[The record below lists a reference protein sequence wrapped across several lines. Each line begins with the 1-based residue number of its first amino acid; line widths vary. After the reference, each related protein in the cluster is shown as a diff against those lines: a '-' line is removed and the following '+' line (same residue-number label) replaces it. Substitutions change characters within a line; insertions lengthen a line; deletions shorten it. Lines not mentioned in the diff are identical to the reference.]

1 MKKLLTTITSV
12 LLLLPAIGQD
22 LLKGLE
28 DSLPAREKVA
38 YAFKSTRVINAHSI
52 EMLAKRNLDFRILHR
67 FSRVNTGVS
76 QWFGLDGASMRM
88 SFDYG
93 FTNDLMIGIGRS
105 TYRKEIDGFIKAR
118 LLQQTIGGTSPMP
131 LSLVLVAGSAIWTG
145 ASPTAVKPSTSDRT
159 SHYLQLLIG
168 RKFSERFS
176 LQLSPMYLR
185 RNMVDRPA
193 EDFALFA
200 LGGGAR
206 FKVSNRIAFT
216 ADYHHALGGI
226 PAANTDPLSLGV
238 DIETGGHVF
247 QLHFTNAVG
256 MNERA
261 YITETTDKFFK
272 GDIRFGFN
280 LSRMFRIGGAKGRP
294 GWNDKESAAPGSK
307 NKPASGNKEKLG
319 S

>member
-1 MKKLLTTITSV
+1 MKKFLATGAI
-12 LLLLPAIGQD
+12 LLLILPAIAQD

-28 DSLPAREKVA
+28 DSVPAREKVA

-52 EMLAKRNLDFRILHR
+52 EMLAKGNLDFRILHR
-67 FSRVNTGVS
+67 FSRVNTGVD

-93 FTNDLMIGIGRS
+93 LSNDAMVGIGRS
-105 TYRKEIDGFIKAR
+105 TYRKEIDGFVKAR
-118 LLQQTIGGTSPMP
+118 FLQQTTGGVHAIPF
-131 LSLVLVAGSAIWTG
+131 SLVIAAGSTIWTG
-145 ASPTAVKPSTSDRT
+145 ASPTSVKPSTSDRT
-159 SHYLQLLIG
+159 SYYLQLLIG
-168 RKFSERFS
+168 RKFSDRFS
-176 LQLSPMYLR
+176 FQLSPMYLR
-185 RNMVDRPA
+185 RNMVDRPT
-193 EDFALFA
+193 EDFSLFA

-216 ADYHHALGGI
+216 ADYHHALSGI
-226 PAANTDPLSLGV
+226 PSANTDPLSVGV

-272 GDIRFGFN
+272 GDVRFGFN
-280 LSRMFRIGGAKGRP
+280 LSRMFNVGGKKGK
-294 GWNDKESAAPGSK
+294 GWNDKEKGAQSGR
-307 NKPASGNKEKLG
+307 NKTDSGKKEKLAN
-319 S
+319 

>member
-1 MKKLLTTITSV
+1 MKKLLATIATFF
-12 LLLLPAIGQD
+12 LLLPAIAQD

-28 DSLPAREKVA
+28 DSVPSPEKVA

-52 EMLAKRNLDFRILHR
+52 EMLSKGNLDFRILHR
-67 FSRVNTGVS
+67 FGRVNSGVS
-76 QWFGLDGASMRM
+76 QWFGLDAASMRM
-88 SFDYG
+88 SLDYG
-93 FTNDLMIGIGRS
+93 LTNDLMIGLGRS
-105 TYRKEIDGFIKAR
+105 TFRKEVDGFVKAR
-118 LLQQTIGGTSPMP
+118 FLQQTTGGSHPMP
-131 LSLVLVAGSAIWTG
+131 FSLVLAAGSTIWTG
-145 ASPTAVKPSTSDRT
+145 ASPTTVKPSTSDRT
-159 SHYLQLLIG
+159 SYYLQLLIG
-168 RKFSERFS
+168 RKFNERFS

-206 FKVSNRIAFT
+206 YKVSQRIAFT
-216 ADYHHALGGI
+216 IDYHHALSGI

-261 YITETTDKFFK
+261 YITETTDQFFK

-280 LSRMFRIGGAKGRP
+280 LSRMFNIGGRRK
-294 GWNDKESAAPGSK
+294 GWNDQEGAVQGKRD
-307 NKPASGNKEKLG
+307 ASGARKKEKLAN
-319 S
+319 